1 MVTPETLFTG
11 KNCIYFKEIDST
23 NIYAADLI
31 AKTSPP
37 EGTCVITDFQTAGN
51 GQIGRFWHS
60 DAGKNLLI
68 SYIFYPNAL
77 KVKEQFLLNIISSLA
92 VYDVV
97 SFFVKNVKIKWPND
111 IYVNYKKIAGILV
124 QNTLRNDNIKATVIG
139 MGLNINETS
148 FPSDIPNPTSLTI
161 ETNASHSIEDVFCRL
176 STRLEYYYL
185 KLKSGKTSELKATY
199 QEALFR
205 RDDEAHFR
213 DGNDVV
219 FKGTIKG
226 VNDDGKILIMMDDG
240 SIHAFGFREISFLIY
255 TDENLFCK

>member
-1 MVTPETLFTG
+1 M
-11 KNCIYFKEIDST
+11 
-23 NIYAADLI
+23 
-31 AKTSPP
+31 
-37 EGTCVITDFQTAGN
+37 
-51 GQIGRFWHS
+51 
-60 DAGKNLLI
+60 
-68 SYIFYPNAL
+68 
-77 KVKEQFLLNIISSLA
+77 
-92 VYDVV
+92 
-97 SFFVKNVKIKWPND
+97 
-111 IYVNYKKIAGILV
+111 
-124 QNTLRNDNIKATVIG
+124 
-139 MGLNINETS
+139 
-148 FPSDIPNPTSLTI
+148 TI

>member
-23 NIYAADLI
+23 NINAADLI

-111 IYVNYKKIAGILV
+111 IYVNNKKIAGILV
-124 QNTLRNDNIKATVIG
+124 QNTLRNDNIKSTVIG

>member
-77 KVKEQFLLNIISSLA
+77 KVKEQS
-92 VYDVV
+92 V
-97 SFFVKNVKIKWPND
+97 S
-111 IYVNYKKIAGILV
+111 YTHL
-124 QNTLRNDNIKATVIG
+124 TL
-139 MGLNINETS
+139 
-148 FPSDIPNPTSLTI
+148 PTSDL
-161 ETNASHSIEDVFCRL
+161 V
-176 STRLEYYYL
+176 
-185 KLKSGKTSELKATY
+185 
-199 QEALFR
+199 
-205 RDDEAHFR
+205 
-213 DGNDVV
+213 
-219 FKGTIKG
+219 
-226 VNDDGKILIMMDDG
+226 
-240 SIHAFGFREISFLIY
+240 
-255 TDENLFCK
+255 